1 MNAGAWGS
9 ADAGRLT
16 PEPSRWKSGRV
27 AMSGNLGLRLLP
39 PLALELG
46 RGQVVGRIMETL
58 VVPLMRVILSTH
70 SPVFSST
77 CSAARPHQGLEQ
89 QLPRP
94 PAEARPVAGGWLVR
108 DDRLGGLIH
117 EYRWAA

>member
-27 AMSGNLGLRLLP
+27 AMSGNLGLCLLP

-58 VVPLMRVILSTH
+58 VVP
-70 SPVFSST
+70 PVDPL
-77 CSAARPHQGLEQ
+77 AGL
-89 QLPRP
+89 QL
-94 PAEARPVAGGWLVR
+94 
-108 DDRLGGLIH
+108 DMLGRSIAS
-117 EYRWAA
+117 RA